1 MRFDY
6 QRRLAAS
13 LLGIGVNR
21 VWITTDPK
29 VQDDILDAIT
39 RDGIRNLI
47 RKNIIQKRPVQGVSR
62 GRARERAAQRA
73 KGRRRG
79 PGSRKGGLNARTP
92 QKTPWI
98 QIIRGMRR
106 HLRELPDQGRID
118 TAIYRRGFPPGPGGR
133 CQTQY
138 HLGPK
143 GRAAG
148 ANAGGMAGASTRP
161 QQASAS
167 AADACGTAR
176 RSCPRKGGAGAPT
189 SGKRSRASATRG
201 SQNRRPPD
209 AAATR
214 RPRPEAGGARREAG
228 EEPER
233 VGAEDEARAAGP
245 RRRAHDA
252 RGRDPNG
259 PADPRTGDCGHPPPR
274 DRG

>member
-13 LLGIGVNR
+13 ILGIGVNR

-92 QKTPWI
+92 QKTRWI

-106 HLRELPDQGRID
+106 HLRELRDQGRID
-118 TAIYRRGFPPGPGGR
+118 TAIYRRFFRQAKGGMFKSKSHFDP
-133 CQTQY
+133 Q
-138 HLGPK
+138 L
-143 GRAAG
+143 RAAG
-148 ANAGGMAGASTRP
+148 ANKEGPKGSKDPPTP
-161 QQASAS
+161 L
-167 AADACGTAR
+167 
-176 RSCPRKGGAGAPT
+176 RSVGAPH
-189 SGKRSRASATRG
+189 G
-201 SQNRRPPD
+201 
-209 AAATR
+209 
-214 RPRPEAGGARREAG
+214 
-228 EEPER
+228 
-233 VGAEDEARAAGP
+233 
-245 RRRAHDA
+245 RRA
-252 RGRDPNG
+252 
-259 PADPRTGDCGHPPPR
+259 
-274 DRG
+274 

>member
-13 LLGIGVNR
+13 ILGIGVNR

-92 QKTPWI
+92 QKTRWI

-106 HLRELPDQGRID
+106 HLRELRDQGRID
-118 TAIYRRGFPPGPGGR
+118 TAIYRRFYRQAKGGMFKTKTHFD
-133 CQTQY
+133 QQ
-138 HLGPK
+138 L
-143 GRAAG
+143 RAAG
-148 ANAGGMAGASTRP
+148 AIKEAPKRSKDPTTPFPSLRAAKAGRTIRPGRSRFGAGRP
-161 QQASAS
+161 PSAS
-167 AADACGTAR
+167 R
-176 RSCPRKGGAGAPT
+176 RHS
-189 SGKRSRASATRG
+189 
-201 SQNRRPPD
+201 
-209 AAATR
+209 
-214 RPRPEAGGARREAG
+214 
-228 EEPER
+228 
-233 VGAEDEARAAGP
+233 
-245 RRRAHDA
+245 
-252 RGRDPNG
+252 
-259 PADPRTGDCGHPPPR
+259 
-274 DRG
+274 